1 MLPTLGKKVGEWK
14 CRQTNGSRLGRG
26 KLCKEGLSA
35 QRFLCLCIQEAADI
49 RSRPLCTITE
59 RQKARES
66 KKPGRFAKGSKN
78 R

>member
-49 RSRPLCTITE
+49 RSRPLSSMHNN
-59 RQKARES
+59 RKAES
-66 KKPGRFAKGSKN
+66 KRK
-78 R
+78 